1 MKQFFGSSSRKGM
14 LIGTCM
20 VLASLIS
27 FFAMHLPENGN
38 SQYVILMIYTI
49 GMIWVMDAARQ
60 KYPDGKFGPFF
71 QEGFKAFIVCT
82 LFMVVYTY
90 FFYRF
95 NPGIVEA
102 GIRIN
107 NQLIVAEGN
116 KTAAEIQ
123 ANSEKIR
130 DLFMPMMISLNTIKY
145 LFLGALIS
153 VVLSVF
159 FSQKSRP

>member
-1 MKQFFGSSSRKGM
+1 
-14 LIGTCM
+14 M

-27 FFAMHLPENGN
+27 FYLLHLPENGN
-38 SQYVILMIYTI
+38 GQYAIILIYTA

-60 KYPDGKFGPFF
+60 KHPDGKFGTLF
-71 QEGFKAFIVCT
+71 QEGFRAFIVCT
-82 LFMVVYTY
+82 LLMVVYTY

-95 NPGIVEA
+95 NPDIVEA

-107 NQLIVAEGN
+107 NQLIEAEGN

-123 ANSEKIR
+123 ANSDKIR

-145 LFLGALIS
+145 LFLGALVS
-153 VVLSVF
+153 VVMAVF
-159 FSQKSRP
+159 FTQKARA